1 MRAVG
6 LIVAAGMAR
15 PTQWKIVGVMLST
28 GFGLGAYTRGYAYS
42 TATRSEEA
50 IVRRGQ
56 TRTDTDRI
64 NGGRGRGCGRWIRYR
79 GSGLRFVSGP
89 QLS

>member
-28 GFGLGAYTRGYAYS
+28 GFGLGAYTGVKKAIGNRQQALGGAREI
-42 TATRSEEA
+42 AALRS
-50 IVRRGQ
+50 Q
-56 TRTDTDRI
+56 
-64 NGGRGRGCGRWIRYR
+64 
-79 GSGLRFVSGP
+79 
-89 QLS
+89 